1 MSLTW
6 AGAALRPGAAVRA
19 LLRDRPAAVVATGV
33 GAVAV
38 RRTTQEARTLVRA
51 SCLCAL
57 GRIRTCNL
65 LIRSQML
72 YPLSYECL
80 FCFLSSLPGL
90 STRSRRQ
97 EEHYMT
103 AAVM

>member
-1 MSLTW
+1 MTALSRMLTTTQP
-6 AGAALRPGAAVRA
+6 ASRSRQLGPT
-19 LLRDRPAAVVATGV
+19 PAARRLPSTTAVNAKIRGPVDHSTGP
-33 GAVAV
+33 
-38 RRTTQEARTLVRA
+38 LI
-51 SCLCAL
+51 CCAL

-80 FCFLSSLPGL
+80 FCFLLLPAL
-90 STRSRRQ
+90 SARSRRQ

-103 AAVM
+103 AVVL

>member
-1 MSLTW
+1 MSPTDVKGP
-6 AGAALRPGAAVRA
+6 AGSTGGAF
-19 LLRDRPAAVVATGV
+19 D
-33 GAVAV
+33 
-38 RRTTQEARTLVRA
+38 
-51 SCLCAL
+51 LCAL

-80 FCFLSSLPGL
+80 FCFFLLSSLPGL
-90 STRSRRQ
+90 LPRSRRQ

-103 AAVM
+103 AAAM